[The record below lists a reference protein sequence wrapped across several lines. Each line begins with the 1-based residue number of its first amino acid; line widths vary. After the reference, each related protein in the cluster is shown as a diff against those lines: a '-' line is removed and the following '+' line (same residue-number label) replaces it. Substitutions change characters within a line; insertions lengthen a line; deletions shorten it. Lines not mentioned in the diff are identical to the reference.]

1 MAVIP
6 IILTV
11 TSVEEFLTGEE
22 TSNQMIEHKLQA
34 YKTNVNRNNKR
45 VIKKKCNSLHCAMRD
60 YYPHFRCT
68 CFYF

>member
-11 TSVEEFLTGEE
+11 TSVEEFLTGAE

-45 VIKKKCNSLHCAMRD
+45 VIKKKCNSLHVQ
-60 YYPHFRCT
+60 
-68 CFYF
+68 